1 MPESKIPETSF
12 KVVPLKVVHIVRQY
26 SPSMGGMEDVVQNI
40 ARQQREHHDQLPR
53 IVTLNRLFRNSSEY
67 LAPEAVVNGVGV
79 VRLPFHGASRYPL
92 CPRVL
97 QHVGDADVIH
107 VHGVD
112 FFFDYLAA
120 TKLLHRRPLVAST
133 HGGFFHTEFASRLK
147 QVYFNTVTRASCMA
161 YDKIIAT
168 SDNDGAIFRKVVK
181 PPKLEVIENGVNV
194 EKYSGLSSPAPSR
207 TLIYFGR
214 WSINKGLLETLALFQ
229 QLHAREPDWKLII
242 AGREYDH
249 SAAEFHAWLQQNRLE
264 QAVRIVPN
272 PSDQELAAL
281 IGEASYFICLS
292 RHEGFGIAP
301 IEAMSAGLTPVLSDI
316 PPFRNLLEQSN
327 AGLLLADDAPE
338 ANVGRLLALHAAQ
351 SDQLVYAQRRAQAQ
365 AFADRYNWRH
375 IANRYADVYRTLAVA
390 NRQFKR

>member
-1 MPESKIPETSF
+1 MSI
-12 KVVPLKVVHIVRQY
+12 KVVHIVRQY
-26 SPSMGGMEDVVQNI
+26 APSMGGMEDVVQNI
-40 ARQQREHHDQLPR
+40 ARQQREHHDQVPR

-79 VRLPFHGASRYPL
+79 VRLPFHGTSRYPL

-97 QHVGDADVIH
+97 QYVGDADVIH

-120 TKLLHRRPLVAST
+120 TRMVHRRPLVAST

-147 QVYFNTVTRASCMA
+147 KVYFNTVTRASCLA

-168 SDNDGAIFRKVVK
+168 SDNDGAIFRKIVK
-181 PPKLEVIENGVNV
+181 PPRLEVIENGVNV
-194 EKYSGLSSPAPSR
+194 EKYSDLSSPAATR

-214 WSINKGLLETLALFQ
+214 WSVNKGLLETLALFQ
-229 QLHAREPDWKLII
+229 RLHAREPDWKLII

-249 SAAEFHAWLQQNRLE
+249 SAAELHAWVRQAQLE
-264 QAVRIVPN
+264 AAVRIVPN

-281 IGEASYFICLS
+281 IGQAGYFICLS

-301 IEAMSAGLTPVLSDI
+301 IEAMSAGLTPVLSNI
-316 PPFRNLLEQSN
+316 PPFRNLIEQSGF
-327 AGLLLADDAPE
+327 GLILSDADAE
-338 ANVGRLLALHAAQ
+338 GNVDRLQALHAAQ
-351 SDQLVYAQRRAQAQ
+351 SDQIAHAQRRAQARQ
-365 AFADRYNWRH
+365 FADRYNWRH
-375 IANRYADVYRTLAVA
+375 IANRYADVYRTLAGRGGRNNHA
-390 NRQFKR
+390 SQ